1 MKGRLSF
8 FLLLGALLGFL
19 GQQAAYAG
27 GPALV
32 PMMEASHA
40 MPSGMDCPEMK
51 DMPKATHDA
60 PCKGLTLACIAQM
73 GCVIPVTMQDRLALA
88 TPHVAVPLAAYQSAV
103 RPLSGRDV
111 APEPEPPTV

>member
-8 FLLLGALLGFL
+8 FLLLAALLGFL

-32 PMMEASHA
+32 PLMEASHA
-40 MPSGMDCPEMK
+40 MTLGMDCPEMEK
-51 DMPKATHDA
+51 PRAMHDA

-73 GCVIPVTMQDRLALA
+73 GCVIPVTVQDRLGLA
-88 TPHVAVPLAAYQSAV
+88 IPRASVPLAAYQAMI
-103 RPLSGRDV
+103 RPLAGRDV